1 MKVIMTPTWSDFQNA
16 RKSNS
21 KKHTCSLWVSYF
33 QMSNYK
39 RMMLV
44 SSVLRSNSKKYD
56 VGFLYFE
63 ITHLSVQYK
72 VSINAL
78 IFSLIAM
85 LLVSCKDK
93 RKVRSYEPVEIL
105 SFEKSG
111 NRILPKA
118 PHVNY
123 FYNLASLPSHCV
135 C

>member
-1 MKVIMTPTWSDFQNA
+1 
-16 RKSNS
+16 
-21 KKHTCSLWVSYF
+21 
-33 QMSNYK
+33 
-39 RMMLV
+39 MMLV
-44 SSVLRSNSKKYD
+44 SSILRSNSKKYD

-78 IFSLIAM
+78 IFSLIAK

-111 NRILPKA
+111 NRMLLKA